1 MKRKNIYYLLLTLA
15 LLLSGGGM
23 ASAQTFNRGDV
34 NGDGLV
40 DITDV
45 TVLVNY
51 LHSGQFNL
59 VARTVSFAENTTTV
73 NKTYGDAAF
82 TKTATPSAG
91 TSDGTLTYSSSTET
105 VATVNATTGEVTIV
119 GAGETIITA
128 TISAGTIYAEA
139 SASYTLTVAK
149 ATNIALTTV
158 LPTAPTESTGDKT
171 YTGNPIQLIQAGTT
185 IAGAGTVKYKVT
197 TENIQ
202 PSTDEDGW
210 AENIPTAT
218 DAGPHYVWYYVAG
231 NENHNETAVC
241 TEPITVTIAMDNSTI
256 DNPATLM
263 STPPTE
269 ITGLTFSGSEIEL
282 INAGE
287 KKPGAGTV
295 MYLVTDT
302 ETPAPVSTTGDWSAS
317 IPKRTNAG
325 DYYVWYY
332 IAASNSHAKTGV
344 CSTPITVTIAKATIT
359 DPASLMTTEPTA
371 KMDGENNQKYT
382 GSAINLIIEGIT
394 KAGAGTVMYKAT
406 TENMKPN
413 TTDADWVVG
422 TNLTETNAGTYY
434 VWYYVDGNNNH
445 DATEV
450 CESAIAVTIDKAT
463 ITDPATLMTTA
474 PTANKDGEN
483 NQKYTGSAINLII
496 EGSTKAGAGTVM
508 YKVTNSD
515 TKPTI
520 DNSWSDEIPTATNA
534 GDYYVWY
541 YVDGNENHNATAVCE
556 TPITVTIAKDN
567 STIDNPATLMST
579 PPTEIT
585 GLTFSGSAINLIDAG
600 EKKPGAGTVMYLVTN
615 AATPV
620 PNANEGNWSAS
631 IPTATEAGPHY
642 VWYYVD
648 GNDNH
653 NATAVCSTPI
663 EVNIAKDNSTIDNP
677 ATLMSTPPTEITG
690 LTFSGSEIQLIN
702 AGEKKTGAGTVMYLV
717 TDAETPA
724 PVSTT
729 GDWSESIPTKTNVGK
744 YYVWYYI
751 DGNGNHEKTAVCE
764 SAIEVNIDKATSITN
779 PASLMTTP
787 PTANKD
793 GENNQKYTGS
803 AINLIIEGITKAGAG
818 TVMYKA
824 TTENMK
830 PNTTD
835 ADWVV
840 GTNLTETNAGTYY
853 VWYYVDGNNNHDAT
867 EVCESAIAVTIDKA
881 TITDPATL
889 MTTAPTAKKNGENN
903 QTYDSGNAITLINE
917 GTKAAGAGTVMYKVT
932 TENSTPDIDNSWS
945 DGIPTATNA
954 GTYYVWYYVAG
965 NENYE
970 KTEVCSTPIEVT
982 IDHATPSLT
991 ITSATELALD
1001 NTTNTGTITVD
1012 RSGDGEVT
1020 AESSDTGVAT
1030 VNVDGTT
1037 ITVTAVASGTAT
1049 ITIKMNQ
1056 GTNYAAY
1063 TGTDQTVNVTVTMNL
1078 TSVTSTAVGKLI
1090 GADGNVYAT
1099 ATAATYAGTS
1109 AIAMIVYVGEAGTA
1123 DASSAT
1129 YKGLAIAL
1137 TDASTSAGAAWYGTG
1152 SSHSSTC
1159 VYQNST
1165 FSNHYGYA
1173 DINGIANT
1181 NQMADKTGTC
1191 SGHTHAAAT
1200 AAKNY
1205 SVAVPANCSQW
1216 FLPTS
1221 GQWLKFFRNSTLNL
1235 TWSDWGYSSGGDS
1248 DYNKVNKMFT
1258 DAGANSAVF
1267 SANAGYWSSS
1277 EFDTNQAVGV
1287 GFMSSGGIVVVDLY
1301 KSEACRV
1308 RAFLAF

>member
-15 LLLSGGGM
+15 LLLSGGGT

-34 NGDGLV
+34 NGDGV
-40 DITDV
+40 IDITDV

-59 VARTVSFAENTTTV
+59 VARTVSFAENTPV

-82 TKTATPSAG
+82 TNTATPSAG
-91 TSDGTLTYSSSTET
+91 ASDGTLTYSSSTET

-158 LPTAPTESTGDKT
+158 LPTAPTESTVDKT
-171 YTGNPIQLIQAGTT
+171 YTGNPIQLIQAGTM

-197 TENIQ
+197 TENNQ

-218 DAGPHYVWYYVAG
+218 EAGPHYVWYYVDG
-231 NENHNETAVC
+231 NDNHNATAVC

-269 ITGLTFSGSEIEL
+269 ITGLTFSGSEIQL

-295 MYLVTDT
+295 MYLVTDA

-317 IPKRTNAG
+317 IPKETNAG

-382 GSAINLIIEGIT
+382 GSAINLINEGIT
-394 KAGAGTVMYKAT
+394 KTGAGTVKYKAT
-406 TENMKPN
+406 TVNTKPN
-413 TTDADWVVG
+413 TTDAGWVVG
-422 TNLTETNAGTYY
+422 ASLTE
-434 VWYYVDGNNNH
+434 
-445 DATEV
+445 
-450 CESAIAVTIDKAT
+450 
-463 ITDPATLMTTA
+463 
-474 PTANKDGEN
+474 
-483 NQKYTGSAINLII
+483 
-496 EGSTKAGAGTVM
+496 
-508 YKVTNSD
+508 
-515 TKPTI
+515 
-520 DNSWSDEIPTATNA
+520 
-534 GDYYVWY
+534 
-541 YVDGNENHNATAVCE
+541 
-556 TPITVTIAKDN
+556 
-567 STIDNPATLMST
+567 
-579 PPTEIT
+579 
-585 GLTFSGSAINLIDAG
+585 
-600 EKKPGAGTVMYLVTN
+600 
-615 AATPV
+615 
-620 PNANEGNWSAS
+620 
-631 IPTATEAGPHY
+631 
-642 VWYYVD
+642 
-648 GNDNH
+648 
-653 NATAVCSTPI
+653 
-663 EVNIAKDNSTIDNP
+663 
-677 ATLMSTPPTEITG
+677 
-690 LTFSGSEIQLIN
+690 
-702 AGEKKTGAGTVMYLV
+702 
-717 TDAETPA
+717 
-724 PVSTT
+724 
-729 GDWSESIPTKTNVGK
+729 TNVGK

-764 SAIEVNIDKATSITN
+764 SAIEVNIDKATSITDPASLMTTAPTATTGDKTFTGDPIQLINAGEKKTDAGTVMYLVTETETPAPVSTTGGWSDNIPTATDADTYYVWYYIAGNNNHDATDVCSTPIEVTIDKATSITN
-779 PASLMTTP
+779 PASLMTTAPTATTGDKTFTGDPIQLINAGEKKTDAGTVMYLVTETETPAPVSTTGGWSDNIPTATEAGPHYVWYYVAGNNNHDATGVCSTPIEVTIDKANSITDPTSLMTTP

-803 AINLIIEGITKAGAG
+803 AINLIIEGSTKAGAG

-824 TTENMK
+824 TTVNTK

-840 GTNLTETNAGTYY
+840 GT
-853 VWYYVDGNNNHDAT
+853 
-867 EVCESAIAVTIDKA
+867 S
-881 TITDPATL
+881 
-889 MTTAPTAKKNGENN
+889 
-903 QTYDSGNAITLINE
+903 
-917 GTKAAGAGTVMYKVT
+917 
-932 TENSTPDIDNSWS
+932 
-945 DGIPTATNA
+945 PTATNA
-954 GTYYVWYYVAG
+954 GPYYVWYYVAG
-965 NENYE
+965 NNNHDA
-970 KTEVCSTPIEVT
+970 TDVCSTPIEVT

-1078 TSVTSTAVGKLI
+1078 ASVTSTAVGKLI

-1123 DASSAT
+1123 DASSNT

-1152 SSHSSTC
+1152 SSYSSTC

-1235 TWSDWGYSSGGDS
+1235 TWSDWGYSSGGGS

-1277 EFDTNQAVGV
+1277 EFDTNHAVGV
-1287 GFMSSGGIVVVDLY
+1287 GFMSSSGILVVDLY
-1301 KSEACRV
+1301 KSDACRV